1 MMSPSP
7 ALPCDSLPS
16 QSFQAIP
23 ALHPT
28 LLRIWPPQWPPRSS
42 AACSGSSRGWSASTP
57 GRPRRCA
64 RRSARRSAAARLRA
78 APPGMT
84 ALRLWSRARQ
94 RLWSRAPQRLR
105 SLLLPQCRPTRALPQ
120 HRRPLPHCQRLRSPS
135 TLDHRGPLRASPH
148 HRCPPLLPRPHS
160 QRLRSPG
167 MPHRRPG
174 LRLLQLQWRRLRWR
188 TLPAGRPRW
197 LQALL

>member
-1 MMSPSP
+1 MLPCQTASP
-7 ALPCDSLPS
+7 ALPRDSLPS
-16 QSFQAIP
+16 LSYLQNPPPRSI
-23 ALHPT
+23 
-28 LLRIWPPQWPPRSS
+28 LRQWLPRWPRSS

-57 GRPRRCA
+57 RRPRLSA

-78 APPGMT
+78 APPGT
-84 ALRLWSRARQ
+84 AALRLWSRARQ
-94 RLWSRAPQRLR
+94 RLWSRAPQGLR
-105 SLLLPQCRPTRALPQ
+105 SLLLPQLRQARPQ

-135 TLDHRGPLRASPH
+135 RLPRRGPLRARPH
-148 HRCPPLLPRPHS
+148 HRCRPWLPRPPS